1 MPDPPEQHRRLRE
14 APSRMRRSKVAQTRL
29 IVEVSAGGST
39 MRKALNFMRT
49 GVSGWM
55 MIKTADDEADAA
67 TARGGI
73 CGRCHQPVA
82 LSVGPVPDFV
92 LLQGELRH
100 LSCFVSEVQSGPSV
114 PGETSKHA
122 AGAANWQRL

>member
-1 MPDPPEQHRRLRE
+1 
-14 APSRMRRSKVAQTRL
+14 MRRSNVAQTRG
-29 IVEVSAGGST
+29 IVEMSAGGST

-49 GVSGWM
+49 GVSGWT

-73 CGRCHQPVA
+73 CGHCHQRVA
-82 LSVGPVPDFV
+82 LTIGPVPDFV

-100 LSCFVSEVQSGPSV
+100 LSCFVSEVQGDRRI
-114 PGETSKHA
+114 PGEAKHSTSA
-122 AGAANWQRL
+122 TGWQRL